1 MLRPWARSR
10 RRFVAERGVV
20 ARFFRT
26 FDQATAPAR
35 SLAVDR
41 LSVPIPQR
49 GHVGLDPGLVDEDQ
63 TPRIE
68 IGLPRSPAS
77 PPMRDVGA
85 ALLKGEQRFF

>member
-1 MLRPWARSR
+1 MGREASQSIAFRSPS
-10 RRFVAERGVV
+10 A
-20 ARFFRT
+20 
-26 FDQATAPAR
+26 
-35 SLAVDR
+35 
-41 LSVPIPQR
+41 QR

-85 ALLKGEQRFF
+85 GLLKGEQRFF